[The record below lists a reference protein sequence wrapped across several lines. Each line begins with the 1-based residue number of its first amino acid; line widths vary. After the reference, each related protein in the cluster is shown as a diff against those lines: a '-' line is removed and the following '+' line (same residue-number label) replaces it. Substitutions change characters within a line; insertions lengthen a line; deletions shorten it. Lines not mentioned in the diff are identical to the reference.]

1 MNLELYKYGISNIL
15 EELEGCLKGA
25 LDTKD
30 KKEKENYIYKAYGM
44 VDAMGMLITEE
55 SDQEE

>member
-1 MNLELYKYGISNIL
+1 MNLGLYKYGISNIL
-15 EELEGCLKGA
+15 EELEGCLKSA
-25 LDTKD
+25 LNTKD